1 MLFRPFPSTAII
13 IVAIIIVAII
23 KAQLNP
29 RQGRKYRLVR
39 LVHLNSSLP
48 PLARGAGGQ
57 GGRGGVAHGQGAHL
71 VLQIWGMRITG
82 GKILLVLISTFSPC
96 LNWSLRFCWHL
107 SISTTMRSCS
117 QWTWSTRWTRRTA
130 SAFLDHPL
138 HQQSLRLQSE
148 GEVKPT
154 SAFCSDTEAACV
166 CRDYL

>member
-71 VLQIWGMRITG
+71 VVQMGGMWIRG
-82 GKILLVLISTFSPC
+82 GKIIWC
-96 LNWSLRFCWHL
+96 LYLHFLHVSELRFGVL
-107 SISTTMRSCS
+107 ATFVI
-117 QWTWSTRWTRRTA
+117 
-130 SAFLDHPL
+130 LNNN
-138 HQQSLRLQSE
+138 
-148 GEVKPT
+148 EVMLTVDVVDKV
-154 SAFCSDTEAACV
+154 DT
-166 CRDYL
+166 